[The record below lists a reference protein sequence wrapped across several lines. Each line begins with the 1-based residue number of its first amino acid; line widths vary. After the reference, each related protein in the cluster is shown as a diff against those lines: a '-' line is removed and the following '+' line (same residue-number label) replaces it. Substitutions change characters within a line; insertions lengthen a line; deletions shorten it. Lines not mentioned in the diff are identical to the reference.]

1 MAQAQLRMIEKIHG
15 MNVMN
20 AQATPKPAERSTSRN
35 STAIDEVHA
44 LAAASLNAQSR
55 ALSLL
60 ADSLDDEFKHAVKMI
75 LDSSGRTIICG
86 MGKSGLVGKK
96 IAATLASTGTPS
108 FFMHPAEA
116 FHGDLGMI
124 TQDDILILISY
135 SGETE
140 EVTKLIPSLKNMGN
154 KIISIVGNEKS
165 TLGKH
170 SDVVLKVAVE
180 REVCPNNL
188 APTTSTIVAMGM
200 GDALAVALIKARDF
214 KPMDFA
220 RYHPGGSLGRRLLTR
235 VRDAMRTEIP
245 MVSPSTTVHECLF
258 TMTSGR
264 MGLAVI
270 MDESKQLVGLIT
282 DGDLRRAM
290 LKENDLL
297 GKPVIDFATKNPHT
311 IDANTMLSDAEVLMH
326 DKKVRV
332 LVVTGS
338 RDGEERVIGV
348 LEIFD

>member
-1 MAQAQLRMIEKIHG
+1 
-15 MNVMN
+15 MN
-20 AQATPKPAERSTSRN
+20 AHVTLGPSAPSGD
-35 STAIDEVHA
+35 STASAMDEIHA
-44 LAAASLNAQSR
+44 LAIDSLIAQSE
-55 ALSLL
+55 ALSRL
-60 ADSLDDEFKHAVKMI
+60 ASELDDEFKRAVKMI
-75 LDSSGRTIICG
+75 LDSNGRTIICG

-124 TQDDILILISY
+124 TAEDVLVLISY

-154 KIISIVGNEKS
+154 KIISIIGDEAS

-170 SDVVLKVAVE
+170 SDIVLKVEVE

-188 APTTSTIVAMGM
+188 APTTSTIVTMGM

-235 VRDAMRTEIP
+235 VRDAMRPEIP
-245 MVSPSTTVHECLF
+245 KVTPSTTVHECLF

-270 MDESKQLVGLIT
+270 MDDEQNLVGLIT

-297 GKPVIDFATKNPHT
+297 SKSVIDFATKNPHT
-311 IDANTMLSDAEVLMH
+311 IDANTMLSDAEALMRSN
-326 DKKVRV
+326 KVRV

-338 RDGEERVIGV
+338 RASEAEQVVGV